1 MPAGPAGGGAWD
13 LIRMGR
19 FRFLAAGALCFL
31 LGYLLALRMGSP
43 WDPARLL
50 LGYAIFGC
58 GHLSVHYSNEYY
70 DRHADRKGTV
80 GAFSGGTGILVAR
93 PELAPAAR
101 RIALSL
107 IGVSLALAI
116 VFQILYR
123 PEPWFLLFV
132 AAGNLLGWF
141 YSAPPLSLAYRG
153 LGEAATVL
161 GLGFMMPATGY
172 LMAKGTLD
180 PAIFLVCLPLLPL
193 GYFFILAVELPDM
206 EGDRAGGKRTA
217 VVRMGREAAQR
228 SIAAAALIATIL
240 CLFLGIFWPGPPA
253 DMLKVLAAIS
263 VIPLAAGIRV
273 RRAGIRDRHDAE
285 EQTRILVTSL
295 VLFFLFSDIV
305 LAAGL
310 V

>member
-1 MPAGPAGGGAWD
+1 
-13 LIRMGR
+13 MGR

-31 LGYLLALRMGSP
+31 LGFLLALRMGSP

-228 SIAAAALIATIL
+228 SIAAAALVATIL

-253 DMLKVLAAIS
+253 DMLKVLAAVS

>member
-217 VVRMGREAAQR
+217 VVQMGREAAQR
-228 SIAAAALIATIL
+228 SIAAAALVATIL

>member
-180 PAIFLVCLPLLPL
+180 PALFLVCLPLLPL

-228 SIAAAALIATIL
+228 SIAAAALVATIL

>member
-1 MPAGPAGGGAWD
+1 MPAGTAGGDAWD
-13 LIRMGR
+13 LIRLGR

-31 LGYLLALRMGSP
+31 LGYLLALRMGAP

-228 SIAAAALIATIL
+228 SIAAAALVATIL

>member
-1 MPAGPAGGGAWD
+1 
-13 LIRMGR
+13 MGR

-228 SIAAAALIATIL
+228 SIAAAALVATIL

>member
-1 MPAGPAGGGAWD
+1 MPAGTAGGDAWD

-228 SIAAAALIATIL
+228 SIAAAALVATIL

>member
-1 MPAGPAGGGAWD
+1 MPDGSVYAVVRD
-13 LIRMGR
+13 LVRMGR

-31 LGYLLALRMGSP
+31 LGYLLALRAGAS

-70 DRHADRKGTV
+70 DRGADRHGTV
-80 GAFSGGTGILVAR
+80 GAFSGGTGVLVAR
-93 PELAPAAR
+93 PALAPAAR
-101 RIALSL
+101 RIALTL
-107 IGVSLALAI
+107 IGMSLALAI
-116 VFQILYR
+116 VFQVLYD

-132 AAGNLLGWF
+132 AAGNLLGWY

-172 LMAKGTLD
+172 LMARGTLD
-180 PAIFLVCLPLLPL
+180 PVLFLVCVPLLPL

-217 VVRMGREAAQR
+217 VVRIGREAALR
-228 SIAAAALIATIL
+228 SVAVSALAATLL
-240 CLFLGIFWPGPPA
+240 SLFLGFFWPGPA
-253 DMLKVLAAIS
+253 SEVLKVMALLS
-263 VIPLAAGIRV
+263 VIPLAAGL
-273 RRAGIRDRHDAE
+273 RAGATPVQDRHEAE
-285 EQTRILVTSL
+285 GRTRLLITGL
-295 VLFFLFSDIV
+295 VLFFLALDIV

-310 V
+310 I

>member
-1 MPAGPAGGGAWD
+1 
-13 LIRMGR
+13 MGR

-180 PAIFLVCLPLLPL
+180 PALFLVCLPLLPL

-228 SIAAAALIATIL
+228 SIAAAALVATIL

>member
-228 SIAAAALIATIL
+228 SIAAAALVATIL

-285 EQTRILVTSL
+285 EQTRILITSL

-305 LAAGL
+305 LATGL

>member
-228 SIAAAALIATIL
+228 SIAAAALVATIL

>member
-1 MPAGPAGGGAWD
+1 MPAGTAGGGAWD

-31 LGYLLALRMGSP
+31 LGFLLALRMGSP

-70 DRHADRKGTV
+70 DRHAESKRDCRRLLRC
-80 GAFSGGTGILVAR
+80 TGILVAR

-116 VFQILYR
+116 VFQLLYD
-123 PEPWFLLFV
+123 PEPWFLLFI

-172 LMAKGTLD
+172 LVAKGTLD
-180 PAIFLVCLPLLPL
+180 PALVLVCLPLLPL

-206 EGDRAGGKRTA
+206 EGDRAGERGPRWSGWGGKLRFGPLPRLGSSPPPCSCSPGSSGLITA
-217 VVRMGREAAQR
+217 ICR
-228 SIAAAALIATIL
+228 
-240 CLFLGIFWPGPPA
+240 
-253 DMLKVLAAIS
+253 
-263 VIPLAAGIRV
+263 
-273 RRAGIRDRHDAE
+273 
-285 EQTRILVTSL
+285 
-295 VLFFLFSDIV
+295 
-305 LAAGL
+305 
-310 V
+310 

>member
-228 SIAAAALIATIL
+228 SIAAAALVATIL

-285 EQTRILVTSL
+285 EQTRILITSL